1 MRFAEFF
8 VLLVAYL
15 LIPSRVYAQ
24 DIPDEDTSPYSH
36 AELVSENEHIQP
48 GTPFTLALKLT
59 MDVGWHSYWQN
70 PGDSG
75 EPTEIDWDLP
85 STFAASPIQWPYPHS
100 IDLGPL
106 RSYGYSD
113 QVLLLSEITPPAE
126 LEPGTDVHIQAMA
139 YWLICE
145 EICLPAEEAVSITL
159 PVHASRAPP
168 AEYAEA
174 IAVSRSHLPQ
184 SLPTWTV
191 EASNYSGS
199 YVLQLTP
206 PANQEFDVN
215 GAYFFSSDY
224 EVIDH
229 PSAQPITKE
238 GDAYL
243 IALQQSEYATGPAE
257 RLRGTIVAKE
267 GTSWDAEGVVPAL
280 AIDVPVTE
288 ALITP
293 IERSEASGSLLWML
307 ILAFAGGLLLNL
319 MPCVF
324 PVLSIKILGFAQ
336 QGNQQPA
343 AIRRQGYLFGLGVVC
358 SFLILA
364 VVLLTLRAAGSQIGW
379 GFQLQSPLFVAA
391 MALLFFGI
399 GLNLLGVFE
408 FGSGIM
414 QLGAN
419 RNAEPEHHLKRSFWD
434 GVLATLVATPCT
446 APFMGAAL
454 GAAIVL
460 PTVQALLIFTLLG
473 LGMATPYVV
482 LSLTPALV
490 RKLPKPGPWMEVLK
504 HVLAFPMLATT
515 LWLTWVFGRQTG
527 VDGVALLLLGILLL
541 GLSLWILG
549 RWPGIQITPRVRLIT
564 RSMFTLSFLLS
575 LGAVYMGTTYTYAAP
590 ENNGTT
596 ASNWLPFSQEQVAQ
610 LRSEGQPV
618 FIDFTAAWCLTCQV
632 NKKTT
637 LNNKAVQDAFAQ
649 KGVTTFQA
657 DWTNQDEEI
666 TKALEEHGRSGVPLY
681 VLYPGPDKSPVLLPE
696 ILTEGIVLE
705 ALQELPDKALAHN
718 QTVQ

>member
-1 MRFAEFF
+1 MRFTEFF
-8 VLLVAYL
+8 VLLVVSL
-15 LIPSRVYAQ
+15 FIPSWVNAQ
-24 DIPDEDTSPYSH
+24 DIPEEDTSPYSQ
-36 AELVSENEHIQP
+36 AELISEKEHIQP

-59 MDVGWHSYWQN
+59 MDEGWHSYWQN

-75 EPTEIDWDLP
+75 EPTEIEWDLP
-85 STFAASPIQWPYPHS
+85 SSFTPSSIQWPYPHS

-113 QVLLLSEITPPAE
+113 EVLLLTEITPPAD
-126 LEPGTDVHIQAMA
+126 LEPETDIQIQAMA

-159 PVHASRAPP
+159 PIREARAPP
-168 AEYAEA
+168 SKYAES
-174 IAVSRSHLPQ
+174 IALTRTHLPQ
-184 SLPTWTV
+184 SLPEWTV
-191 EASNYSGS
+191 EASSYSGS
-199 YVLQLTP
+199 YVLQITP
-206 PANQEFDVN
+206 PSNQAFDVD

-229 PSAQPITKE
+229 PSAQPVTQE
-238 GDAYL
+238 GDTYL

-257 RLRGTIVAKE
+257 RLRGTLVAKK
-267 GTSWDAEGVVPAL
+267 GTSWDADNAVPAL
-280 AIDVPVTE
+280 AIDALVTE
-288 ALITP
+288 AQITSTG
-293 IERSEASGSLLWML
+293 RTDASVSLLWML
-307 ILAFAGGLLLNL
+307 VLAFAGGLLLNL

-343 AIRRQGYLFGLGVVC
+343 AVRRQGYMFGLGVIC
-358 SFLILA
+358 SFWILA
-364 VVLLTLRAAGSQIGW
+364 VVLLALRAAGSQIGW

-391 MALLFFGI
+391 MAMLFFGI

-414 QLGAN
+414 QLGATPKSG
-419 RNAEPEHHLKRSFWD
+419 PEHHLKRSFLD

-460 PTVQALLIFTLLG
+460 PTTQALLIFTLLG
-473 LGMATPYVV
+473 LGMATPYVM

-549 RWPGIQITPRVRLIT
+549 RWPSIQITPKIRWVT
-564 RSMFTLSFLLS
+564 RSIFTLSFLLS
-575 LGAVYMGTTYTYAAP
+575 LGAVYLGTTYTDTTPEGSAA
-590 ENNGTT
+590 T
-596 ASNWLPFSQEQVAQ
+596 SNWLPFSQEQVIQ

-637 LNNKAVQDAFAQ
+637 LNNKAVQDAFVQ
-649 KGVTTFQA
+649 KGVTLFQA

-681 VLYPGPDKSPVLLPE
+681 VLYPGPGESPILLPE
-696 ILTEGIVLE
+696 ILTENIVLE
-705 ALQELPDKALAHN
+705 ALQGLPNKALAQN
-718 QTVQ
+718 QNVN